1 MICAL
6 YFFQRRFNIARYV
19 SRLVS
24 SRVLKNSVSSLLER
38 KQKTIRNPIACFPI
52 GSYYD
57 DRFNFNPEILRVDIM
72 PEMERTT
79 EDGGDDERCQVEYLE
94 TPVKSEN
101 DKKEYRVIRLPNG
114 LTALL
119 ISDVHSKTCASQ
131 DEDDRDKESSE
142 DETEDEESNEEDD
155 EEEENDID
163 DDDDTSD
170 DDEDFS
176 TLKRVKRDEKKAAC
190 GLCVGV
196 GSFSDPPEVPG
207 MAHFLEH
214 MVFMGS
220 EKYPQENDFDA
231 FISKRGGFTN
241 ASTDCEHTT
250 FYFDIQEKHLLSAL
264 DRFAQFFI
272 KPLMKK
278 DAITREREAVES
290 EFQLALP
297 CDDNRKEQLF
307 SSFAQT
313 GHPANKFIW
322 GNLVTLRDNVDDD
335 KLYEELHKFRER
347 HYSAHRMKLS
357 IQARLPLDT
366 LEKYVTTCFADV
378 PNNALPPDDFT
389 KFKGGV
395 SFDTPAF
402 RKMYKV
408 KPFKDVNQLEVTWTM
423 PSLLDLYKS
432 KPHQYISGIIG
443 HEGKGSLISYLRK
456 KRWSLDMFSGNN
468 ESGFEHS
475 SMYALLKLTIVLS
488 YEGQQHLEEVLD
500 AIFSYINLMKREGPQ
515 ERIYDEIYKIEENN
529 FRFADEEDPADF
541 VEDLCESMHFYPPR
555 DYITGNELYFEY
567 NPEAI
572 RKCLDYLVPE
582 NANIMIF
589 NEDFDGVE
597 LNKVEPW
604 FQTKYTDSEIPKE
617 WIERWKSIE
626 PLPDFH
632 LPLPNTFLPS
642 DFSLIPIPAEV
653 PKYPVKL
660 HKDHISEIWYRADP
674 KFRLPE
680 CYMNFHFVSS
690 LGLQSPKNT
699 ALMEMYCNVLKLL
712 LIEELYPAIAVG
724 FDYIISSSEK
734 GITIKINGFN
744 EKLPLLLMTI
754 AKYIVDYP
762 TLVTEV
768 QELKELFEIVKV
780 QQLRTYYNTFVKPG
794 KLVKDVRLWILK
806 LVHYTHVD
814 THAAL
819 RNTNFE
825 DFQDFVKIFTDQ
837 LYIQCLVQGNMT
849 QDAAIESV
857 QQCIK
862 IINCGPLLSDTIP
875 QVKVTQIPLGTC
887 YCKLKNINKID
898 ANSVVTNYYQAD
910 VTSIELSVLIDL
922 MIMIMEEPLFHR
934 LRTQEQLGYLVFC
947 NLLDINGILGYSI
960 TVHTQADKYTTEH
973 VDQRIEEFLKSFNK
987 ILEDFSEEEL
997 DDVKEALRKLK
1008 QCADIDLEEEVSR
1021 NWTEI
1026 TKWRYMF
1033 DRLEREVLAI
1043 KNITINWLREWSAM
1057 HTLNGSNFRKL
1068 SVHVVGTDP
1077 KENAVKKANDT
1088 AEDNKKAQYFSLEY
1102 ITDDQRK
1109 ETQDHYITDVED
1121 YKKKLCAYPVSEGIN
1136 PLRMLNK

>member
-1 MICAL
+1 MTRAL
-6 YFFQRRFNIARYV
+6 YFVQQRLTVVRRVHRYASV
-19 SRLVS
+19 
-24 SRVLKNSVSSLLER
+24 RVLREIAANLPEGR
-38 KQKTIRNPIACFPI
+38 PKTTRNPVASSPT
-52 GSYYD
+52 GSYST
-57 DRFNFNPEILRVDIM
+57 DRPNFQSDLLRVDIM
-72 PEMERTT
+72 PEVERTA
-79 EDGGDDERCQVEYLE
+79 GADECCQECQVEYLE

-101 DKKEYRVIRLPNG
+101 DKKEYRVVRLRNG

-119 ISDVHSKTCASQ
+119 ISDLHSKTCDSE
-131 DEDDRDKESSE
+131 DEDDESSE
-142 DETEDEESNEEDD
+142 DDLE
-155 EEEENDID
+155 
-163 DDDDTSD
+163 D
-170 DDEDFS
+170 DDEDDESIGDEEEIEDDEFDEEDS
-176 TLKRVKRDEKKAAC
+176 SSVKRVKRDEKKAAC

-297 CDDNRKEQLF
+297 CDENRKEQLF
-307 SSFAQT
+307 SSFART

-322 GNLVTLRDNVDDD
+322 GNLITLRDNVNDD

-347 HYSAHRMKLS
+347 HYSAHRMKLA

-366 LEKYVTTCFADV
+366 LEMYVTSCFADV
-378 PNNALPPDDFT
+378 PSNGLPPDNFT
-389 KFKGGV
+389 EFKDGI

-408 KPFKDVNQLEVTWTM
+408 KPFKDVSQLEITWTM
-423 PSLLDLYKS
+423 PSLLELYKS
-432 KPHQYISGIIG
+432 KPHQYISWILG

-456 KRWSLDMFSGNN
+456 KMWSLDMFSGNS

-475 SMYALLKLTIVLS
+475 SMYALLKLTVVLS

-500 AIFSYINLMKREGPQ
+500 AIFSFINLLKRESPQ
-515 ERIYDEIYKIEENN
+515 KRIYDEIYKIEENN
-529 FRFADEEDPADF
+529 FRFADEEDPADY

-572 RKCLDYLVPE
+572 KKCLDYLVPE
-582 NANIMIF
+582 TANIMIF
-589 NEDFDGVE
+589 NEDFDPVE

-604 FQTKYTDSEIPKE
+604 FKTKYTDIEIPKE
-617 WIERWKSIE
+617 WIERWKTIE

-632 LPLPNTFLPS
+632 LPLQNTFLTS
-642 DFSLIPIPAEV
+642 DFSLIPLPAEV
-653 PKYPVKL
+653 SKYPVKL
-660 HKDHISEIWYRADP
+660 HSDNISEIWYRPDP

-680 CYMNFHFVSS
+680 CYMNFHFISS
-690 LGLQSPKNT
+690 LGLQSPKNA

-712 LIEELYPAIAVG
+712 LIEELYPAIAAG
-724 FDYIISSSEK
+724 FDYSISVSEK
-734 GITIKINGFN
+734 GITIKMNGFN
-744 EKLPLLLMTI
+744 EKLPLLLMAI
-754 AKYIVDYP
+754 AKYMVDYP
-762 TLVTEV
+762 TLVT
-768 QELKELFEIVKV
+768 KDLFEIVKV
-780 QQLRTYYNTFVKPG
+780 QQLKTYYNTFIKPG
-794 KLVKDVRLWILK
+794 KLVKDVRLWILR

-819 RNTNFE
+819 HGINFE
-825 DFQDFVKIFTDQ
+825 EFQDFVKSFTNH

-849 QDAAIESV
+849 QDAAIDTV
-857 QQCIK
+857 RQCVS
-862 IINCGPLLSDTIP
+862 IINCGPLLSSTIP
-875 QVKVTQIPLGTC
+875 QMRVTQIPLGMC

-898 ANSVVTNYYQAD
+898 ANSVVTNYYQAG
-910 VTSIELSVLIDL
+910 VASIELSVLIDL
-922 MIMIMEEPLFHR
+922 MIMIMEEPLFNR
-934 LRTQEQLGYLVFC
+934 LRTQEQLGYDVSCVLRDV
-947 NLLDINGILGYSI
+947 NGILGYTI

-973 VDQRIEEFLKSFNK
+973 VDQRIEEFLRTFNK
-987 ILEDFSEEEL
+987 SLEEFSEEEL

-1008 QCADIDLEEEVSR
+1008 QCADIDLEEEVDR
-1021 NWTEI
+1021 NWREI
-1026 TKWRYMF
+1026 TKWQYMF

-1043 KNITINWLREWSAM
+1043 KDIKINGLREWFAK
-1057 HTLNGSNFRKL
+1057 HTANGSHFRKL

-1077 KENAVKKANDT
+1077 KESAHKEANDT
-1088 AEDNKKAQYFSLEY
+1088 AEESHRKKAQYFALEY
-1102 ITDDQRK
+1102 ISPIGDQAQK
-1109 ETQDHYITDVED
+1109 DAGVNHITNVED
-1121 YKKKLCAYPVSEGIN
+1121 YKKDLYVYPASEGTN
-1136 PLRMLNK
+1136 PLRAQTK

>member
-1 MICAL
+1 
-6 YFFQRRFNIARYV
+6 
-19 SRLVS
+19 
-24 SRVLKNSVSSLLER
+24 
-38 KQKTIRNPIACFPI
+38 
-52 GSYYD
+52 
-57 DRFNFNPEILRVDIM
+57 M
-72 PEMERTT
+72 PEVEHPT
-79 EDGGDDERCQVEYLE
+79 EDDERCQVEYLE
-94 TPVKSEN
+94 TPVKSKN
-101 DKKEYRVIRLPNG
+101 DKKEYRVIKLPNG

-119 ISDVHSKTCASQ
+119 ISDIYSKTCASQ
-131 DEDDRDKESSE
+131 NEDNQDKESTE
-142 DETEDEESNEEDD
+142 DETEDEESSEEDGEHYD
-155 EEEENDID
+155 EDEG
-163 DDDDTSD
+163 DTSNESD
-170 DDEDFS
+170 NEDGS
-176 TLKRVKRDEKKAAC
+176 SVKRVKRDEKKAAC

-196 GSFSDPPEVPG
+196 GSFSDPSEVPG

-241 ASTDCEHTT
+241 ASTECEHTT

-297 CDDNRKEQLF
+297 CDENRKEQLF
-307 SSFAQT
+307 SSFARAD
-313 GHPANKFIW
+313 HPASKFIW
-322 GNLVTLRDNVDDD
+322 GNLITLRDNIHDD

-347 HYSAHRMKLS
+347 HYSAHRMKLA

-378 PNNALPPDDFT
+378 PSNGLPPDDFT
-389 KFKGGV
+389 AFKDGV

-408 KPFKDVNQLEVTWTM
+408 KPFKDVSQLEVTWTM
-423 PSLLDLYKS
+423 PSLLHLYNS
-432 KPHQYISGIIG
+432 KPHQYISWIIG

-456 KRWSLDMFSGNN
+456 KMWSLDMFSGNS
-468 ESGFEHS
+468 ESDFEHS
-475 SMYALLKLTIVLS
+475 SMYALLKLTVVLS

-500 AIFSYINLMKREGPQ
+500 AIFSYINLVKREGPQ
-515 ERIYDEIYKIEENN
+515 KRIYDEIDQIAQNN
-529 FRFADEEDPADF
+529 FRFADEEDPADY

-555 DYITGNELYFEY
+555 DYITGNELYFDY

-572 RKCLDYLVPE
+572 QKCLDYVTPE
-582 NANIMIF
+582 TVNIMIF
-589 NEDFDGVE
+589 NEDFDCLE

-604 FQTKYTDSEIPKE
+604 FKTKYTDIEIPKE

-632 LPLPNTFLPS
+632 LPLENTFLTN
-642 DFSLIPIPAEV
+642 DFAVIPLPAEV
-653 PKYPVKL
+653 PKYPIKL
-660 HKDHISEIWYRADP
+660 YSDRTSEIWYRPDP

-680 CYMNFHFVSS
+680 CYMNFHFISS
-690 LGLQSPKNT
+690 LGLQSPENA

-712 LIEELYPAIAVG
+712 LIEELYPAIVAG
-724 FDYIISSSEK
+724 FDYYINVSEK
-734 GITIKINGFN
+734 GITIKMNGFN

-754 AKYIVDYP
+754 AKYMTEYS
-762 TLVTEV
+762 TLVT
-768 QELKELFEIVKV
+768 KDLFEIVKV
-780 QQLRTYYNTFVKPG
+780 QQLKTYYNSFIKPG
-794 KLVKDVRLWILK
+794 KLARDVRSWVLK

-814 THAAL
+814 THTAL
-819 RNTNFE
+819 RGINFE
-825 DFQDFVKIFTDQ
+825 EFQNFVKDFTDN

-849 QDAAIESV
+849 QDAAMKTVLKCVE
-857 QQCIK
+857 
-862 IINCGPLLSDTIP
+862 IINCGPLLYSMLPEMRVTKIP
-875 QVKVTQIPLGTC
+875 VGTG

-898 ANSVVTNYYQAD
+898 ANSIITNYYQAD
-910 VTSIELSVLIDL
+910 VISIELSVLINL

-934 LRTQEQLGYLVFC
+934 LRTREQLGYDVSCALK
-947 NLLDINGILGYSI
+947 NINGILGYII

-973 VDQRIEEFLKSFNK
+973 VDQRIEEFLKLFNE
-987 ILEDFSEEEL
+987 ILEEFSEEEL

-1008 QCADIDLEEEVSR
+1008 QCADIDLEEEVTR
-1021 NWTEI
+1021 NWNEI
-1026 TKWRYMF
+1026 TTWQYMF

-1043 KNITINWLREWSAM
+1043 KDIKINELREWFTK

-1077 KENAVKKANDT
+1077 KENAIKEANNT
-1088 AEDNKKAQYFSLEY
+1088 AEDRKKAQYFTVEY
-1102 ITDDQRK
+1102 ITNQQNK
-1109 ETQDHYITDVED
+1109 EIEDHITNVGK
-1121 YKKKLCAYPVSEGIN
+1121 YKKNLYVYPVSEGIS
-1136 PLRMLNK
+1136 PLGIWNK

>member
-1 MICAL
+1 MPDA
-6 YFFQRRFNIARYV
+6 QRV
-19 SRLVS
+19 
-24 SRVLKNSVSSLLER
+24 
-38 KQKTIRNPIACFPI
+38 T
-52 GSYYD
+52 
-57 DRFNFNPEILRVDIM
+57 
-72 PEMERTT
+72 
-79 EDGGDDERCQVEYLE
+79 GDDERCQVEYLE

-114 LTALL
+114 LIALL

-131 DEDDRDKESSE
+131 DEDDEESSE
-142 DETEDEESNEEDD
+142 DESGEDEESNEEDD
-155 EEEENDID
+155 EED
-163 DDDDTSD
+163 DDENEDEDDTSD
-170 DDEDFS
+170 EYDEDDS
-176 TLKRVKRDEKKAAC
+176 SSVRRVKRDEKKAAC

-196 GSFSDPPEVPG
+196 GSFSDPSEVPG

-307 SSFAQT
+307 SSFART

-322 GNLVTLRDNVDDD
+322 GNLITLRDNVDDD

-347 HYSAHRMKLS
+347 HYSAHRMKLA

-378 PNNALPPDDFT
+378 PSNDLPPDDFT
-389 KFKGGV
+389 EFKDGV
-395 SFDTPAF
+395 SFDTPVF

-408 KPFKDVNQLEVTWTM
+408 KPFKDVSQLEVTWTM
-423 PSLLDLYKS
+423 PSLLHLYKS
-432 KPHQYISGIIG
+432 KPHQYISWIIG

-456 KRWSLDMFSGNN
+456 KMWSLDMFSGNS

-475 SMYALLKLTIVLS
+475 SMYALLKLTVVLS

-500 AIFSYINLMKREGPQ
+500 AIFSFINLLKREGPQ
-515 ERIYDEIYKIEENN
+515 KRIYDEIYKIEENN
-529 FRFADEEDPADF
+529 FRFADEEDPADY

-567 NPEAI
+567 DPESI
-572 RKCLDYLVPE
+572 QKCLDYLVPE

-589 NEDFDGVE
+589 NEDFDCLE
-597 LNKVEPW
+597 LNKIEPW
-604 FQTKYTDSEIPKE
+604 FKTKYTDIEIPKE
-617 WIERWKSIE
+617 WIERWKSIK

-632 LPLPNTFLPS
+632 IPLQNTFLTS
-642 DFSLIPIPAEV
+642 DFSLIELPVEV

-660 HKDHISEIWYRADP
+660 HNDRISEIWYRPDH

-690 LGLQSPKNT
+690 LGLQSAKNT

-712 LIEELYPAIAVG
+712 LIEELYPAIAAG
-724 FDYIISSSEK
+724 FDYNISASEK
-734 GITIKINGFN
+734 GITIKMNGFN
-744 EKLPLLLMTI
+744 EKLSLLLMAI
-754 AKYIVDYP
+754 AKYMVDYP
-762 TLVTEV
+762 TLVT
-768 QELKELFEIVKV
+768 KDLFEIVKV
-780 QQLRTYYNTFVKPG
+780 QQLKTYYNTFIKPG

-814 THAAL
+814 THTAL
-819 RNTNFE
+819 RGINFE
-825 DFQDFVKIFTDQ
+825 EFRDFVKSFTDH

-849 QDAAIESV
+849 QDVAVETV
-857 QQCIK
+857 RQCVE
-862 IINCGPLLSDTIP
+862 IINCGPLLSSTIP
-875 QVKVTQIPLGTC
+875 QMRVTQIPLGTC

-898 ANSVVTNYYQAD
+898 ANSVVTNYYQAG

-922 MIMIMEEPLFHR
+922 MIMIMEEPLFNR
-934 LRTQEQLGYLVFC
+934 LRTQEQLGYDVSCALRD
-947 NLLDINGILGYSI
+947 LNGILGYSI

-987 ILEDFSEEEL
+987 ILEEFSQEEL

-1008 QCADIDLEEEVSR
+1008 QCADIDLEEEVDR
-1021 NWTEI
+1021 NWNEI
-1026 TKWRYMF
+1026 TKWKYMF

-1043 KNITINWLREWSAM
+1043 KDIKINELREWASK

-1077 KENAVKKANDT
+1077 KESAIKEANNT
-1088 AEDNKKAQYFSLEY
+1088 TEDRKKAQYFFLEY
-1102 ITDDQRK
+1102 ITDEQNK
-1109 ETQDHYITDVED
+1109 EAQDHHITNVED
-1121 YKKKLCAYPVSEGIN
+1121 YKKNLYVYPVSEGIN
-1136 PLRMLNK
+1136 PLRALNK

>member
-1 MICAL
+1 MTRAL
-6 YFFQRRFNIARYV
+6 YVFQPRLIVRCV
-19 SRLVS
+19 SRHASGVVSKEIAPSPLGRKSKRIRRPTACPLVE
-24 SRVLKNSVSSLLER
+24 SRCDAR
-38 KQKTIRNPIACFPI
+38 P
-52 GSYYD
+52 
-57 DRFNFNPEILRVDIM
+57 NFNPDLLRVDKM
-72 PEMERTT
+72 PEVVRTT
-79 EDGGDDERCQVEYLE
+79 GDNEGCRVEYLD
-94 TPVKSEN
+94 TPVTSEN
-101 DKKEYRVIRLPNG
+101 DKKEYKVIKLPNG

-119 ISDVHSKTCASQ
+119 ISDMHSKSSGKENDDDD
-131 DEDDRDKESSE
+131 DEDEESTE
-142 DETEDEESNEEDD
+142 DETEDEDSNEED
-155 EEEENDID
+155 E
-163 DDDDTSD
+163 
-170 DDEDFS
+170 DDEDDENDVS
-176 TLKRVKRDEKKAAC
+176 DEYDEEDTSLKRVRRDEKKAAC

-196 GSFSDPPEVPG
+196 GSFSDPSIVPG

-250 FYFDIQEKHLLSAL
+250 FYFDIQERHLQSAL

-297 CDDNRKEQLF
+297 CDENRKEQLF
-307 SSFAQT
+307 SSFART

-347 HYSAHRMKLS
+347 HYSAHRMTLA
-357 IQARLPLDT
+357 IQARLPLDV
-366 LEKYVTTCFADV
+366 LEQYVVSCFADV
-378 PNNALPPDDFT
+378 PSNWLPPDDFT
-389 KFKGGV
+389 EFKGGV

-408 KPFKDVNQLEVTWTM
+408 KPFKDVSQLEVTWTM

-432 KPHQYISGIIG
+432 KPHQYISWIIG

-456 KRWSLDMFSGNN
+456 KMWSLDMFSGNS

-475 SMYALLKLTIVLS
+475 SMYALFKLTVVLS

-500 AIFSYINLMKREGPQ
+500 AIFSFINLVKKEGPQ
-515 ERIYDEIYKIEENN
+515 KRIYDEIYKIEENN
-529 FRFADEEDPADF
+529 FRFADEEDPADY

-567 NPEAI
+567 DPEAI
-572 RKCLDYLVPE
+572 QKYLNYLVPE

-589 NEDFDGVE
+589 NEDFDSLE

-604 FQTKYTDSEIPKE
+604 FKTKYTDIEIPKE
-617 WIERWKSIE
+617 WVERWKSIE

-632 LPLPNTFLPS
+632 LPLQNTFLIS
-642 DFSLIPIPAEV
+642 DFSLIPIPDGV

-660 HKDHISEIWYRADP
+660 HSDHISEIWYRPDS

-680 CYMNFHFVSS
+680 CYMNFQFIST
-690 LGLQSPKNT
+690 LGFQSPKNR

-712 LIEELYPAIAVG
+712 LIEELYPAIAAG
-724 FDYIISSSEK
+724 FDYNISTSDK
-734 GITIKINGFN
+734 GIMIKMDGFN
-744 EKLPLLLMTI
+744 EKLPLLLTAI
-754 AKYIVDYP
+754 AKYMVDYP
-762 TLVTEV
+762 TLVT
-768 QELKELFEIVKV
+768 KDLFEIVKV
-780 QQLRTYYNTFVKPG
+780 QQLKTYYNTFIKPG

-806 LVHYTHVD
+806 FVHYTYVD
-814 THAAL
+814 VHTAL
-819 RNTNFE
+819 RGINFE
-825 DFQDFVKIFTDQ
+825 EFRDFVKTFTDHM
-837 LYIQCLVQGNMT
+837 YIQCLVQGNMT
-849 QDAAIESV
+849 QDTAIESIR
-857 QQCIK
+857 QCIE
-862 IINCGPLLSDTIP
+862 IINCGPLLSSTMP
-875 QVKVTQIPLGTC
+875 QMRVTQIPLGTW

-898 ANSVVTNYYQAD
+898 ANSVVTNYYQAG

-922 MIMIMEEPLFHR
+922 MIMIMEEPLFNR
-934 LRTQEQLGYLVFC
+934 LRTQEQLGYDVSCTLR
-947 NLLDINGILGYSI
+947 DINGILGYSI

-987 ILEDFSEEEL
+987 ILEKFSEEEL
-997 DDVKEALRKLK
+997 DEVKEALRKLK
-1008 QCADIDLEEEVSR
+1008 QCADIDLEEEVNR
-1021 NWTEI
+1021 NWAEI
-1026 TKWRYMF
+1026 TRWQYMF

-1043 KNITINWLREWSAM
+1043 KDIKINELREWSVK
-1057 HTLNGSNFRKL
+1057 HTMNGNNFRKL
-1068 SVHVVGTDP
+1068 SVHVVGADP
-1077 KENAVKKANDT
+1077 KQKEVNEEN
-1088 AEDNKKAQYFSLEY
+1088 EDRKKAQYFSLEY
-1102 ITDDQRK
+1102 IIDDKQHK
-1109 ETQDHYITDVED
+1109 EEQAHYVTNVED
-1121 YKKKLCAYPVSEGIN
+1121 YKKDLYVYPVSEGVN
-1136 PLRMLNK
+1136 PLRALSK